1 MARVTIEDCTKIVPS
16 RFELVIVAA
25 QRAKD
30 ITAGA
35 KITVERH
42 NDKNAVIALREISLG
57 NVDVDVLKEAVIKK
71 HQRLHQT
78 ELVDSPEENDLSEDQ
93 SEIVA
98 EVKSFASTE
107 DLEEE
112 NELYDNESSEDED
125 EA

>member
-35 KITVERH
+35 KITVDRH

-57 NVDVDVLKEAVIKK
+57 NVEVDVLKEAVIKK

-78 ELVDSPEENDLSEDQ
+78 ELVDGPEENDLSEDQ
-93 SEIVA
+93 SEIA
-98 EVKSFASTE
+98 SEVKSFASTE
-107 DLEEE
+107 DIESGEFYEEE
-112 NELYDNESSEDED
+112 SVEDD
-125 EA
+125 DL